1 MTVSV
6 ETKLGTEQMNK
17 PFPLPRT
24 HRKQVARAE
33 FLDAETEAKLAKSWR
48 DTGDVVA
55 RNRLVTAYQAL
66 AIASARRASGK
77 GRDLDID
84 LLQHANMGLLKAAD
98 RFDPDMGFRFS
109 TYAKWWIMAEIQ
121 DYKIHN
127 WSLVRLPTS
136 AASRKLFINLR
147 RVETRLVAEG
157 EVPPERL
164 VEQIAIDLSVKP
176 EQVMFMQQRLSGPD
190 GSLNRIVG
198 EDGGTIQLQDLIE
211 DPDVDVEKEVCS
223 RLDSRT
229 FWRKMSAHLN
239 RLSKREQDI
248 IIETYVSDTPKTLL
262 ELSDQFG
269 ISRERVRQIRE
280 AALAR
285 LRASF
290 ADSAERSHFRS
301 RDKAGLHS

>member
-17 PFPLPRT
+17 PFPPPRT

-48 DTGDVVA
+48 NTGDVVA

-262 ELSDQFG
+262 ELSHQFG

-301 RDKAGLHS
+301 RDKADLHS